1 MKKNFLSL
9 TPLASIPTWRGAFKT
24 AAIIPFALLVA
35 VLFMAAVVEICMAF
49 FSIPPGG
56 QMALT
61 FGAGGMLG
69 ISFFHLAAMKKEAA
83 RLEAIMR
90 EIDRGNDKRDDH
102 TFRAVALLQDDMAW
116 LIRRQQGADAR
127 ETFRENIAGTGG
139 E

>member
-9 TPLASIPTWRGAFKT
+9 TPLAPIPTWRSALKT

-56 QMALT
+56 KMALT
-61 FGAGGMLG
+61 LGAGGMLG
-69 ISFFHLAAMKKEAA
+69 IYFFQLAAIKKEAA

-90 EIDRGNDKRDDH
+90 EIDRENDKRDDH
-102 TFRAVALLQDDMAW
+102 IFRAVALVQDDVRW
-116 LIRRQQGADAR
+116 LSRRQQEADAR
-127 ETFRENIAGTGG
+127 ETFRENIAKNGG
-139 E
+139 